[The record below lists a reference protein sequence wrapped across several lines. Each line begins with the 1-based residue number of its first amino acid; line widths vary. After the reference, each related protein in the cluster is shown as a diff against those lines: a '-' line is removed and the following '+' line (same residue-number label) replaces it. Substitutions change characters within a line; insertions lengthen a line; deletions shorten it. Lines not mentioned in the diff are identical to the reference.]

1 MDDDSPDY
9 PDEGS
14 PDTINDDYP
23 EEESR
28 YRSSNIDTGMSMSG
42 TYSGENMDEDKSGDG
57 MQDGVSF
64 NILPLPLASLIC
76 LFCLC
81 ICLFVCLFATGGYEE
96 EEDEEISPD
105 LWQEACWIVIRLV
118 MMCSY

>member
-81 ICLFVCLFATGGYEE
+81 ICLFVCLFVC
-96 EEDEEISPD
+96 
-105 LWQEACWIVIRLV
+105 LLQVV
-118 MMCSY
+118 MKKKKMKRFLQICGKKPAGL